1 MRDLAEL
8 VAAWIYAVRIT
19 SGQQWAL
26 RMVVLA
32 SGVGAAALCA
42 AGFPTV
48 VSSALFVVAALM
60 TAASVV
66 RPDSAA
72 PLGLVAV
79 VALSWLSG
87 GAYSAWWEWLAVAG
101 LVAVFHLSVAFAAA
115 APSYAT
121 ITGRAARRMVRGL
134 AGFVGV
140 SVAVGAGVVGLT
152 RLPDDALG
160 LWWVVAGSLAV
171 ASATVG
177 LVAALRRPG

>member
-32 SGVGAAALCA
+32 SGVGAAALCGA
-42 AGFPTV
+42 WFPTV
-48 VSSALFVVAALM
+48 VSPALFVVAALM
-60 TAASVV
+60 AAASVV

-87 GAYSAWWEWLAVAG
+87 GADSPWWQWLVVAG
-101 LVAVFHLSVAFAAA
+101 LVAGFHLSVAFAAA

-121 ITGRAARRMVRGL
+121 ITGRAARRMAGGL

-140 SVAVGAGVVGLT
+140 SVAVGAGVIALT
-152 RLPDDALG
+152 RLPDDVLG
-160 LWWVVAGSLAV
+160 LWWVVAGALAL